1 MSQAGGSPEPR
12 SPAGVPCRLGARV
25 VIAGTRS
32 GSGKTTVST
41 GIMAALRSRGLAVAS
56 AKAGPDYIDP
66 GYHALAT
73 GRPGTNLDAWMSGLH
88 AVAPLAAR
96 CASGSDILVVEGVMG
111 LFDGVGATT
120 LASSADLAAALD
132 APVVLVVD
140 AAGMGASVAALVR
153 GYRDMRPELRFGGV
167 ILNMVGSDRHEE
179 VLRAALAS
187 CGASVLGA
195 LRRGD
200 VEHWRERHL
209 GLVPVAEDPSGA
221 ADRIAKLAA
230 LVSMRIDLE
239 AVLALARSAPPL
251 MTVLPQ
257 PARRVGSARVAVAAG
272 KAFSF
277 HYPENLRRIEE
288 AGGELCF
295 FDPLADADL
304 PAGSTALYAA
314 GGFPEIYAAELTD
327 NVDLCA
333 RVKEKVL
340 RGLVTWAECGGLLW
354 LCRDLGG
361 APLCGA
367 LPASGRMTGR
377 LTLGYREARLRKS
390 SPIAASGSV
399 LRGHEF
405 HYSAIEPSGDGLLM
419 QPPSA
424 GGLADAAAPGV
435 AGFCSPTMIASYL
448 HVHLGAD
455 PLPAER
461 FVAAASAPTGG
472 AGRTGSV
479 SEEERSR
486 RRPR

>member
-12 SPAGVPCRLGARV
+12 SPAGDPCRLGARV

-167 ILNMVGSDRHEE
+167 ILNMVGS
-179 VLRAALAS
+179 
-187 CGASVLGA
+187 
-195 LRRGD
+195 
-200 VEHWRERHL
+200 
-209 GLVPVAEDPSGA
+209 
-221 ADRIAKLAA
+221 
-230 LVSMRIDLE
+230 
-239 AVLALARSAPPL
+239 
-251 MTVLPQ
+251 
-257 PARRVGSARVAVAAG
+257 ARVAVAAG
-272 KAFSF
+272 RAFSF

-377 LTLGYREARLRKS
+377 LTLGYRQARLRKS